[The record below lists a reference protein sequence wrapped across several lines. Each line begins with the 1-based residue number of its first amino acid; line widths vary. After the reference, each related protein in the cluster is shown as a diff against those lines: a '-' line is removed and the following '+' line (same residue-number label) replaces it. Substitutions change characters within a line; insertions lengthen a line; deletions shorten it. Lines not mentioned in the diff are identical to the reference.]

1 MQRKSYRVNPY
12 DLINCSS
19 QSSLHMN
26 TVHINTVALRYHILI
41 IYALVYIVHR
51 ISTLV
56 IYIYKYTLYM
66 YVQVY
71 I

>member
-1 MQRKSYRVNPY
+1 
-12 DLINCSS
+12 
-19 QSSLHMN
+19 MN